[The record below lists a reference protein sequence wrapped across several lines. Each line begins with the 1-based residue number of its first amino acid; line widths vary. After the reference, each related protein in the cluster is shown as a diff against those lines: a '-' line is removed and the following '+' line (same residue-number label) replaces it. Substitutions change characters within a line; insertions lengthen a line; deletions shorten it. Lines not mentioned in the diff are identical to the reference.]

1 MNATELTL
9 MFDHVRTNRPAPVQ
23 TTASAIAL
31 LALIAPAEAARLLCD
46 RLGRTPSEPI
56 TPPRRG

>member
-1 MNATELTL
+1 MNATELT
-9 MFDHVRTNRPAPVQ
+9 MVFDHVKTNRPAPAQ
-23 TTASAIAL
+23 TTVSAIAL

-46 RLGRTPSEPI
+46 KLGRAPSEPI